1 MGLRLAGRC
10 PGAAIGIVGN
20 RIGNLFPDRIECHV
34 TTWGVAGPGIV
45 GCAGTIGFGVPVL
58 ERPAGAGRGRQ
69 RYGCRCGTAVP
80 LGVQRYGC
88 FGCVAGSS
96 SVTRAGSANHRI
108 PVLKGITG
116 HPSCRQFVGIHR
128 SAVCVQRHSITARR
142 GVCSCGFGARQCQRF
157 AMGFRLTG
165 RCPGAA
171 IGVVGNR
178 ISDPLPNGIERRVRA
193 GGKQLSR
200 LISRRCSGRSSSP
213 AQECIPA
220 ADRYGA

>member
-58 ERPAGAGRGRQ
+58 ERPAGAGRSRQ
-69 RYGCRCGTAVP
+69 RYGCRCGAAVP
-80 LGVQRYGC
+80 LSVQCCGR

-96 SVTRAGSANHRI
+96 SVARAGSTSHCI

-116 HPSCRQFVGIHR
+116 RSGCCQLASTHRPAVG
-128 SAVCVQRHSITARR
+128 VQRNRVTACRS
-142 GVCSCGFGARQCQRF
+142 VC
-157 AMGFRLTG
+157 T
-165 RCPGAA
+165 
-171 IGVVGNR
+171 
-178 ISDPLPNGIERRVRA
+178 
-193 GGKQLSR
+193 
-200 LISRRCSGRSSSP
+200 
-213 AQECIPA
+213 
-220 ADRYGA
+220 